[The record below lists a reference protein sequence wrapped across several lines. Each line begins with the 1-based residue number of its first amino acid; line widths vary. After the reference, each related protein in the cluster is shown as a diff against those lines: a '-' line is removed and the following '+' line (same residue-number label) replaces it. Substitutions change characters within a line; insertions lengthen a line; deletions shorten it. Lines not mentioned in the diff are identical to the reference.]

1 MSPNQEYILKHD
13 QWKKGSNLLESSV
26 SFGGVFLIAVKIS
39 VCFYFSFD
47 WSWNLLCCNFH
58 TSFSRDFCLPTLKAA
73 TRLRWTCASWQE
85 ALKTFELLCPWGPP
99 PQKKRKRF
107 APPLAGSKPSPS
119 NPFVT
124 CKKMTAK
131 IWISPNLIRALSE
144 STGVGVRGED
154 GVQRKGVGNLPAP
167 QHMAMVSLKAQYS
180 IYFMQQHCPKKH
192 ASHISKYVNP
202 KSNFSYL
209 LLFLCFSFHR
219 PAPLGVIFPLCI
231 FLNALFF
238 SLKSRAV
245 GMECVY
251 LLQPPVVLLSQIN

>member
-1 MSPNQEYILKHD
+1 MTSERKDLTCWSRLFHLGDI
-13 QWKKGSNLLESSV
+13 SNCCED
-26 SFGGVFLIAVKIS
+26 FCVFLFFLRLKLKSAVLQLPHFILQRFLS
-39 VCFYFSFD
+39 SD
-47 WSWNLLCCNFH
+47 SQGSHQTSLDLCELARSTENI
-58 TSFSRDFCLPTLKAA
+58 
-73 TRLRWTCASWQE
+73 WTPMPMG
-85 ALKTFELLCPWGPP
+85 TPP
-99 PQKKRKRF
+99 PKKRKRF

-245 GMECVY
+245 GMECFY